1 MRVTIIG
8 GAGGMGRW
16 FAAFFKHNGAD
27 VRIVDKSA
35 KTEAIAEE
43 LGVQFLN
50 TDISNA
56 GVIKNEIVDTDVLL
70 LAVPIDLTGTVIER
84 VGPEMREGSLLMDIT
99 SVKKAP
105 VELMNRFTNEGVEL
119 LGTHPLYGP
128 STKSMRG
135 QTVIF
140 VPLRTGTLYEWVYG
154 MFERNGAKIEI
165 LTAEEHDEVMSVIM
179 GLTHF
184 ILIAFG
190 VTLKELEF
198 DVARSRKF
206 MSPMCEVLT
215 DFVGRILNQDPSLY
229 ALIQTD
235 FEMDR
240 IHETFLACAKRLQ
253 ELVAA
258 GDVDAIMDV
267 MIEAKQHFGDTER
280 AMRDSDGVL
289 EEQLNRSCKSHESDF
304 DTVSREIAEDFG

>member
-1 MRVTIIG
+1 MKVTILG

-16 FAAFFKHNGAD
+16 FAAFFKDNSAE

-50 TDISNA
+50 TDISTMA
-56 GVIKNEIVDTDVLL
+56 IKEEIVDTDVLL
-70 LAVPIDLTGTVIER
+70 LAVPIDLTGAVIER
-84 VGPEMREGSLLMDIT
+84 VGPKMRDGSLLMDIT

-105 VELMNRFTNEGVEL
+105 VELMCQFTNEGVEL

-128 STKSMRG
+128 SARSMHG

-140 VPLRTGTLYEWVYG
+140 VPLRKGPLYERVYG
-154 MFERNGAKIEI
+154 MFVRNGAKIEI
-165 LTAEEHDEVMSVIM
+165 LTAEEHDEIMSVIM

-198 DVARSRKF
+198 DVERSRKF
-206 MSPMCEVLT
+206 MSPMYEIIT
-215 DFVGRILNQDPSLY
+215 DFVGRILHQDPRLY
-229 ALIQTD
+229 ALMQTN
-235 FEMDR
+235 FEMGA
-240 IHETFLACAKRLQ
+240 IHESFLACAKRLQ

-258 GDVDAIMDV
+258 GDLDAVMDELS
-267 MIEAKQHFGDTER
+267 EAKTHFGDTAQ
-280 AMRDSDGVL
+280 AMEDSDGVIEGKIKL
-289 EEQLNRSCKSHESDF
+289 SLGKK
-304 DTVSREIAEDFG
+304 V

>member
-1 MRVTIIG
+1 MKVTILG

-16 FAAFFKHNGAD
+16 FAAFFKDNGAE
-27 VRIVDKSA
+27 VRIVDKNE

-50 TDISNA
+50 TDISTMA
-56 GVIKNEIVDTDVLL
+56 IKEEIVDTDVLL
-70 LAVPIDLTGTVIER
+70 LSVPIDLTGAVIER
-84 VGPEMREGSLLMDIT
+84 VGPEMRDGSLLMDIT

-105 VELMNRFTNEGVEL
+105 VELMSRVTNEGVEV

-128 STKSMRG
+128 SARSMRG

-140 VPLRTGTLYEWVYG
+140 VPVRKGPLYEWVYG

-165 LTAEEHDEVMSVIM
+165 LTAEEHDEIMAVIL

-198 DVARSRKF
+198 DVERSRKF
-206 MSPMCEVLT
+206 MSPMYEILT
-215 DFVGRILNQDPSLY
+215 DFVGRILHQDPRLY
-229 ALIQTD
+229 ALMQTKS
-235 FEMDR
+235 EMGK

-258 GDVDAIMDV
+258 GDLDAVMDE
-267 MIEAKQHFGDTER
+267 MSEAKKHFGDTAQ
-280 AMRDSDGVL
+280 AMEDSDGVI
-289 EEQLNRSCKSHESDF
+289 EEKIKLSLGKK
-304 DTVSREIAEDFG
+304 V